1 MKEYDLV
8 IIGAGASGILAGIA
22 ALEENVEKVLI
33 IEQEEDLG
41 GNLNLFINNDFGDF
55 HLGENVPGPA
65 FASILITTYISLN
78 GKFKNNTRVIEV
90 SDDKKIKYVNPY
102 EGEVDI
108 KAKKIILASGC
119 REKYTGNIIVP
130 IHKYTGIFSTA
141 SAHRLVNINGLLPGR
156 EVILSGN
163 TIWTYILARRLVIE
177 GAKVK
182 GIVTSRQWLDE
193 ELSKIIDGFNI
204 PIIFNSEVVE
214 VGGSERI
221 EWVRI
226 ENCSIKE
233 DSEVIECDSLILAVG
248 YYPELDYLKNS
259 NIKLNGDYLYQEN
272 YKTSIEDIYC
282 CGTIINGRNGLFNSG
297 EEGYKVGKIV
307 SAQLK

>member
-22 ALEENVEKVLI
+22 ALEENVEEVLI

-182 GIVTSRQWLDE
+182 GIVTSRKRLDE

-204 PIIFNSEVVE
+204 PVIFNSEVVE

-282 CGTIINGRNGLFNSG
+282 CGTIINGRNGLFSSG

-307 SAQLK
+307 SAELK

>member
-182 GIVTSRQWLDE
+182 GIVTSRQRLDE

-204 PIIFNSEVVE
+204 PVIFNSEVVE

-259 NIKLNGDYLYQEN
+259 NIKINEGCLCDEK
-272 YKTSIEDIYC
+272 YKTSIDGIYC
-282 CGTIINGRNGLFNSG
+282 CGTIVNGREWLFNSG
-297 EEGYKVGKIV
+297 ENGYKVGKIV
-307 SAQLK
+307 SEEFK